1 MDQPKFTKEETR
13 SALWEMIDDKS
24 ADYWLDAFEAAVLAE
39 ALQPTAGDSTIR
51 VRACDFASYHARAMA
66 NPDAGARLLQEFAE
80 SEVRLALQ
88 PCDPSPEL
96 AEAEKWLNP
105 PGVGQPAGYPEA
117 IAAELSRLRANE
129 KRLEGLLQEYAYAH
143 HNFEEQDGSDA
154 SAELLGAAEEAL
166 LASAAPPAE
175 SAKLIARP
183 LSEWHEGKGSVLWW
197 RFPAVEPPYSGSPLD
212 DDFPDYVTHWTPI
225 VVPDEPAES
234 AEGTVKP

>member
-88 PCDPSPEL
+88 PCVPSPEL
-96 AEAEKWLNP
+96 AEAEKLLIRQTLTKETSNR
-105 PGVGQPAGYPEA
+105 EA
-117 IAAELSRLRANE
+117 AARMLGISRRT
-129 KRLEGLLQEYAYAH
+129 LQYKLKQY
-143 HNFEEQDGSDA
+143 G
-154 SAELLGAAEEAL
+154 LLGAPR
-166 LASAAPPAE
+166 SDAAP
-175 SAKLIARP
+175 
-183 LSEWHEGKGSVLWW
+183 
-197 RFPAVEPPYSGSPLD
+197 
-212 DDFPDYVTHWTPI
+212 
-225 VVPDEPAES
+225 
-234 AEGTVKP
+234 